1 MRRAAHRRRNPHWRP
16 ALTGITV
23 NEAVREALFASPLQ
37 PSDALTAE
45 TVADAIGS
53 TVRRLG
59 SPGCASHVAQE
70 FGDHP
75 EAATVR
81 MRWIRQL
88 TADQAGC
95 LYFPTATPPATAA
108 AGTGLLPLCDAA

>member
-1 MRRAAHRRRNPHWRP
+1 M
-16 ALTGITV
+16 TGITV
-23 NEAVREALFASPLQ
+23 NEAVCEALFASPLQ

-59 SPGCASHVAQE
+59 AAGCTSHVAQE

-75 EAATVR
+75 ETATCR

-88 TADQAGC
+88 TGDLCAC
-95 LYFPTATPPATAA
+95 LYFATAPPPATAA
-108 AGTGLLPLCDAA
+108 AGTGLLPVLEAA

>member
-1 MRRAAHRRRNPHWRP
+1 MPAPESAPWRL
-16 ALTGITV
+16 AVTGMIV
-23 NEAVREALFASPLQ
+23 NEAVFQALFASPLQ

-53 TVRRLG
+53 TIRRLG
-59 SPGCASHVAQE
+59 TPGCAGHVAQE

-75 EAATVR
+75 EAATDR

-88 TADQAGC
+88 TGDMCGC
-95 LYFPTATPPATAA
+95 LYFPTAVPPETAA
-108 AGTGLLPLCDAA
+108 SGSGLLPVCEAA

>member
-1 MRRAAHRRRNPHWRP
+1 V
-16 ALTGITV
+16 TGMIV
-23 NEAVREALFASPLQ
+23 NEAVCDALFASPLQ

-45 TVADAIGS
+45 AVADAIGS

-75 EAATVR
+75 DAATDR
-81 MRWIRQL
+81 MRWIREL
-88 TADQAGC
+88 TADLSSC
-95 LYFPTATPPATAA
+95 LFFPTATPPATAA
-108 AGTGLLPLCDAA
+108 AGAGLLPVAA

>member
-1 MRRAAHRRRNPHWRP
+1 MRM
-16 ALTGITV
+16 IV
-23 NEAVREALFASPLQ
+23 NEAVCEALFASRLQ

-53 TVRRLG
+53 TIRRLG
-59 SPGCASHVAQE
+59 TPGCTSHVAQE

-75 EAATVR
+75 EAATDR

-88 TADQAGC
+88 TGDMCSC
-95 LYFPTATPPATAA
+95 LYFPTVSSPSAAA
-108 AGTGLLPLCDAA
+108 AGSGLLPVCEAA

>member
-1 MRRAAHRRRNPHWRP
+1 V
-16 ALTGITV
+16 TGITV
-23 NEAVREALFASPLQ
+23 NEAVCEALFASPLQ

-53 TVRRLG
+53 TIRRLG
-59 SPGCASHVAQE
+59 APGCASHMAQE

-75 EAATVR
+75 DTATDR

-88 TADQAGC
+88 TSDLCGC
-95 LYFPTATPPATAA
+95 LYFPTAIPPATAA
-108 AGTGLLPLCDAA
+108 AGTGLLPVSEAA

>member
-1 MRRAAHRRRNPHWRP
+1 
-16 ALTGITV
+16 LGTIV
-23 NEAVREALFASPLQ
+23 NEAVCEALFASPLQ

-59 SPGCASHVAQE
+59 TPGCTSHVAQE

-75 EAATVR
+75 EAATDR

-88 TADQAGC
+88 TDDMCRC
-95 LYFPTATPPATAA
+95 LYVTTASPPATAA
-108 AGTGLLPLCDAA
+108 AGADLLPVCEAA

>member
-1 MRRAAHRRRNPHWRP
+1 M
-16 ALTGITV
+16 TTTIV
-23 NEAVREALFASPLQ
+23 NEAACEALFASPLQ
-37 PSDALTAE
+37 PSDVLTPG

-59 SPGCASHVAQE
+59 ASGCASQMAQE

-75 EAATVR
+75 EAAVDR

-88 TADQAGC
+88 TDDLSRC
-95 LYFPTATPPATAA
+95 LSFPAIVPPATTA
-108 AGTGLLPLCDAA
+108 AGNCVLPVQQAA

>member
-1 MRRAAHRRRNPHWRP
+1 VTRTN
-16 ALTGITV
+16 V
-23 NEAVREALFASPLQ
+23 NEAVCEALFASPLQ

-59 SPGCASHVAQE
+59 PAGCTGRMAEE

-75 EAATVR
+75 EAATRR
-81 MRWIRQL
+81 MRWVRQL
-88 TADQAGC
+88 AGDLCGC
-95 LYFPTATPPATAA
+95 LYFETAIPPVTVAVGA
-108 AGTGLLPLCDAA
+108 GLLPVREAA

>member
-1 MRRAAHRRRNPHWRP
+1 M
-16 ALTGITV
+16 TV
-23 NEAVREALFASPLQ
+23 NEAVCEALFASPLQ

-59 SPGCASHVAQE
+59 PPGCASHMAQE

-75 EAATVR
+75 EAATDR

-88 TADQAGC
+88 TGDLCGC
-95 LYFPTATPPATAA
+95 LYFPTAIPPATAA
-108 AGTGLLPLCDAA
+108 AGTDMPPVREAA